1 MKKET
6 EKRHSID
13 ILFQMVIFL
22 LFTFSAIILLILS
35 VNFYRS
41 IVERSDKNQ
50 NARVAVAYIREAIH
64 QNDEQNSVT
73 LTEFDGASCIKIT
86 QADDYVLYLYLKDGE
101 LRELFT
107 KEGAKVTSDDGQR
120 IMQLQRLDFY
130 MKEDNVIIVECEDS
144 ENNYEKVL
152 VTLKSNAGGQTS

>member
-64 QNDEQNSVT
+64 QNDEQSSVT
-73 LTEFDGASCIKIT
+73 LTEFDGASCIKIM

-107 KEGAKVTSDDGQR
+107 KEGARVTSDDGQR